1 MEVNIEGIRV
11 TLTQIELDEYLKT
24 YPIYKENYYIIKK

>member
-1 MEVNIEGIRV
+1 MVVNIAGFRV
-11 TLTQIELDEYLKT
+11 TLTQSELDEYLKT